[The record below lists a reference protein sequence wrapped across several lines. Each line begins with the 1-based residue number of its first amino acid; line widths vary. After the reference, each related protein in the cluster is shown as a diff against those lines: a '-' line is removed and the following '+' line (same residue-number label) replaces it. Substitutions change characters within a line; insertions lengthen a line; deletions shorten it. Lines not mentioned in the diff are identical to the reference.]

1 MNAII
6 NIGLREKK
14 RLLRTYSI
22 IVAIVVVGFV
32 VRLYVLPELSLP
44 FHLLMALTSLVLV
57 VLLWESFYGINK
69 LLNRLLPYERSMSLR
84 IVVQMLLG
92 IAVALF
98 VRYILKV
105 FGEPYVPFKIE
116 GFFKLST
123 YVLYIFAAVALN
135 LGFVAD
141 YFIGR
146 WKDSIRLAERLEREK
161 TQVQFDNLKNQLNP
175 HFLFNAL
182 SSLNSLIYEDQALAS
197 QFLQQLSKV
206 YRYLLQ
212 HQATGQV
219 SLATELEFIANYTNL
234 LQTRF
239 GDGLRFNFDI
249 RKDDLEM
256 GVVPVS
262 LQVLIENAIKH
273 NVLNKANPLTITIET
288 ASGYLCVCNNLQP
301 KNIIDASNR
310 QGLQNLRSLYAY
322 LSAKPM
328 RVEETSTSF
337 TVKLPL
343 L

>member
-1 MNAII
+1 
-6 NIGLREKK
+6 LREKR

-22 IVAIVVVGFV
+22 LLFIVVLGFI
-32 VRLYVLPELSLP
+32 VRLYLLPELSL
-44 FHLLMALTSLVLV
+44 FLHLMMALTSV
-57 VLLWESFYGINK
+57 VLLTFLWESFYGINK
-69 LLNRLLPYERSMSLR
+69 LLNRLLPYERSMSVR

-92 IAVALF
+92 IAVAML
-98 VRYILKV
+98 VRLLLQV
-105 FGEPYVPFKIE
+105 FGEPYMPFQIQ
-116 GFFKLST
+116 GFFQLST
-123 YVLYIFAAVALN
+123 YALYAFGAVALN
-135 LGFVAD
+135 LGFIAH

-146 WKDSIRLAERLEREK
+146 WKASIRLAERLEREK

-212 HQATGQV
+212 HQASGQV
-219 SLATELEFIANYTNL
+219 SLATELDFIANYTNL

-239 GDGLRFNFDI
+239 GEGLRFNFDI
-249 RKDDLEM
+249 RKDDLER

-273 NVLNKANPLTITIET
+273 NVLNKASPLTITIET
-288 ASGYLCVCNNLQP
+288 GAGYLCVCNNLQP
-301 KNIIDASNR
+301 KNIIDSSNR

-322 LSAKPM
+322 LSAEPM
-328 RVEETSTSF
+328 KVEETSTRF